1 MPETIIN
8 YSGPYTATSLID
20 HIGTATPT
28 TAACWKLTPH
38 AKSPLSA
45 SGIVIRATSHDRP
58 LVLPGQ
64 GSAPFEP
71 GVAGVP
77 TSIDTESGHAS
88 AGLQYETVFTSAG
101 ITREALA
108 AGDWSRAK
116 IEIFTVNVM
125 ALNMG
130 QLIEFAGYLGKA
142 DEEGDLWRAEA
153 RPLTAIAQGQVGR
166 LTSARCSVK
175 RLGDARCKVNLNAP
189 AAGDGGAILVNGTL
203 TSVVSVTR
211 VRASALTQ
219 TGNYFELIKF
229 TSGVLSGR
237 EYEVREYDPANKEF
251 ILRDPM
257 HILPAVGNT
266 FQATRRCNRD
276 PADCKN
282 IYANIINNR
291 GHRFITNVEQVN
303 RIQRA
308 V

>member
-1 MPETIIN
+1 MPETVIN
-8 YSGPYTATSLID
+8 YQTPYTATSLID

-28 TAACWKLTPH
+28 PATCWKLMPH
-38 AKSPLSA
+38 AKSPLYA
-45 SGIVIRATSHDRP
+45 SGLVIRATSHDRP
-58 LVLPGQ
+58 LVLPGH
-64 GSAPFEP
+64 GSAPFLP

-77 TSIDTESGHAS
+77 TSIDTESGHGS
-88 AGLQYETVFTSAG
+88 AGLQYETVFTSDG
-101 ITREALA
+101 ITREALS

-116 IEIFTVNVM
+116 IEIFTVNVN

-130 QLIEFAGYLGKA
+130 QLVEFAGYLGQA

-153 RPLTAIAQGQVGR
+153 RPLTAVAQGQVGR

-175 RLGDARCKVNLNAP
+175 RLGDARCKVNLAAP

-229 TSGVLSGR
+229 TSGALAGR
-237 EYEVREYDPANKEF
+237 EYEVREFDPTNKEF
-251 ILRDPM
+251 ILRDAV

-266 FQATRRCNRD
+266 FTATRRCNRD
-276 PADCKN
+276 PADCVG
-282 IYANIINNR
+282 IYANIINYR
-291 GHRFITNVEQVN
+291 GHRFITNIEQIN
-303 RIQRA
+303 KIQRA
-308 V
+308 S

>member
-1 MPETIIN
+1 MPETIVN
-8 YSGPYTATSLID
+8 YVGPYTSQSLID

-28 TAACWKLTPH
+28 TATCWKLTLH
-38 AKSPLSA
+38 AKSPLFA
-45 SGIVIRATSHDRP
+45 SGIVIRATSHDHP
-58 LVLPGQ
+58 LVLPGH

-88 AGLQYETVFTSAG
+88 AGMQYETVFTDDG
-101 ITREALA
+101 ITREALS
-108 AGDWSRAK
+108 AGDWNRAK
-116 IEIFTVNVM
+116 IEILTVNVN

-130 QLIEFAGYLGKA
+130 QLIEFTGYLGKA

-153 RPLTAIAQGQVGR
+153 RPLTAIAQSQVGR
-166 LTSARCSVK
+166 LTSARCSVR
-175 RLGDARCKVNLNAP
+175 RLGDARCKVNLAAP

-237 EYEVREYDPANKEF
+237 EYEVREYDPTNK
-251 ILRDPM
+251 
-257 HILPAVGNT
+257 
-266 FQATRRCNRD
+266 
-276 PADCKN
+276 
-282 IYANIINNR
+282 
-291 GHRFITNVEQVN
+291 
-303 RIQRA
+303 
-308 V
+308 